1 MTNRYDLLQSLLLL
15 SALLLGTL
23 ACKQEDRA
31 VRTAVSAG
39 DWPEKTRTSKP
50 WTRWWWMGS
59 AVDKENLSRLL
70 KAYEEAG
77 LGGLE
82 IAPIYG
88 AKGFE
93 DRFLP
98 YLSPEWMEMLHH
110 TVATA
115 DSLELGI
122 DLTQGTGWPFG
133 GPMVEPEMAA
143 QRMVM
148 QQHTYSEAE
157 GLDRPILLEDT
168 RAARLDY
175 VLHTVMAYK
184 ENESPVNLT
193 DQIDDSGK
201 LSWSATG
208 TWKLIAVF
216 RVQTG
221 QRVKR
226 AAPGGQGFTLDHY
239 SYESVGNYL
248 SHFDSAF
255 GENFP
260 GIRAFY
266 NDSFEVY
273 GADFTQ
279 DFFRYFLEKR
289 GYDLRDY
296 LPELLAEEPAE
307 RSSRVKSDYRE
318 TIHDMLLENFT
329 GQWTDWANQ
338 RGKMT
343 KNQAHGSPGNLLDL
357 YARVDIPE
365 GETFGSSYFPIPGI
379 RRDSADIRNVDPDPI
394 MLKFASSAAHLRG
407 KNLVSTETFTWLGE
421 HFKSA
426 FSQAKPELEQA
437 FLAGINHMF
446 YHGVTYS
453 PEEVDFPGWLFYAS
467 LNLNTHNSLWPHFRG
482 FNEYIQRVQSVLQSG
497 TPDNELLMYWPVYD
511 VWADPEG
518 VSKMLTVHG
527 IDEWLHPTPFYKGS
541 KLLMEKGYSLDFVSD
556 ALIEEL
562 QVTEGQLSAADGA
575 YTAQVLVVPG
585 LRYLPLA
592 TLERLLSLA
601 ESGATVVFQEQ
612 PADVPGFKDYAERRE
627 ALERI
632 WKTLSFETSAS
643 TQVATFG
650 KGKVILSE
658 DLLQG
663 MKLAGLERETLVD
676 QGIRFIRRNLAGER
690 YYYLVNHTAETIATP
705 IPLNQE
711 GEAAVLMAPEQ
722 GKVGLAE
729 TRREN
734 GKLSVRVHLEPGES
748 LIVHVLRNEG
758 QGIPNWHYRVSDPEI
773 RTLESPWKLTFHQGG
788 PALPKSRQLQKI
800 GPWTESADTLSLH
813 FSGQARYETSLDLNL
828 EQGARY
834 ELSLGKVRESARV
847 WINGQ
852 EVGFAFGIPFRLDVG
867 DYLKDGINE
876 ITVEVA
882 NLMANRIRYLD
893 QQGVT
898 WRNYH
903 EINFVNIDYQPFDAS
918 SWEVMPSG
926 LVGPVTLEI
935 HH

>member
-1 MTNRYDLLQSLLLL
+1 
-15 SALLLGTL
+15 
-23 ACKQEDRA
+23 
-31 VRTAVSAG
+31 
-39 DWPEKTRTSKP
+39 
-50 WTRWWWMGS
+50 MGS
-59 AVDKENLSRLL
+59 AVDKQNLSRLL

-93 DRFLP
+93 DRFLS
-98 YLSPEWMEMLHH
+98 YLSPEWLEMLRY

-115 DSLELGI
+115 DSLDLGI

-133 GPMVEPEMAA
+133 GPMVGPEMAA

-148 QQHTYSEAE
+148 QVHSYSEGM
-157 GLDRPILLEDT
+157 GLDRPIVLEDT
-168 RAARLDY
+168 RAARFAY
-175 VLHTVMAYK
+175 ELHTVMAYQ
-184 ENESPVNLT
+184 NNQSPINLT
-193 DQIDDSGK
+193 DQIDDSGQ
-201 LSWSATG
+201 LSWDAPG
-208 TWKLIAVF
+208 TWTVIAVF
-216 RVQTG
+216 QAQTG
-221 QRVKR
+221 QMVKR

-239 SYESVGNYL
+239 SHESVGNYL
-248 SHFDSAF
+248 SYFESAF
-255 GENFP
+255 GEDFP

-273 GADFTQ
+273 GADFTR

-296 LPELLAEEPAE
+296 LPELLAEDPGEHSK
-307 RSSRVKSDYRE
+307 RIKSDYRE
-318 TIHDMLLENFT
+318 TIGDMLLENFT

-338 RGKMT
+338 RGKIT

-394 MLKFASSAAHLRG
+394 MLKFASSAAHLKG

-453 PEEVDFPGWLFYAS
+453 PQEVEFPGWLFYAS
-467 LNLNTHNSLWPHFRG
+467 LNLTTHNSLWPHFRG
-482 FNEYIQRVQSVLQSG
+482 FNAYIQRVQSVLQSG
-497 TPDNELLMYWPVYD
+497 IPDNDLLVYWPVYD
-511 VWADPEG
+511 IWADPEG
-518 VSKMLTVHG
+518 ISKMLTVHG
-527 IDEWLHPTPFYKGS
+527 IDEWLHPTAFYKGS
-541 KLLMEKGYSLDFVSD
+541 SLLMEQGFSLDFVSD
-556 ALIEEL
+556 ALIQEL
-562 QVTEGQLSAADGA
+562 QVSEGQLSAANGA
-575 YTAQVLVVPG
+575 YTAKVLVVPR
-585 LRYLPLA
+585 LSYLPLA
-592 TLERLLSLA
+592 TMERLLSLA
-601 ESGATVVFQEQ
+601 KAGATVVFQEQ
-612 PADVPGFKDYAERRE
+612 PSDVPGFKNHAERRE

-632 WKTLSFETSAS
+632 WDGLSFEPAASA
-643 TQVATFG
+643 QVAAVG
-650 KGKVILSE
+650 EGQVILSG

-663 MKLAGLERETLVD
+663 MKIAGLARETLVD
-676 QGIRFIRRNLAGER
+676 QGLRFIRRNVAGER

-705 IPLNQE
+705 IPFNQE

-722 GKVGLAE
+722 GTVGLAE
-729 TRREN
+729 STREG
-734 GKLSVRVHLEPGES
+734 GKLAVRVHMEPGES
-748 LIVHVLRNEG
+748 LIVHVLRNKG
-758 QGIPNWHYRVSDPEI
+758 SGIPAWHYRVSDPEI
-773 RTLESPWKLTFHQGG
+773 ITLQGPWRLTFQQGG
-788 PALPKSRQLQKI
+788 PSLPQARELEKAI
-800 GPWTESADTLSLH
+800 PWTDLPDASSQH
-813 FSGQARYETSLDLNL
+813 FSGQARYETTLDLRL
-828 EQGARY
+828 EPGARY
-834 ELSLGKVRESARV
+834 ELSLGKVLESARV
-847 WINGQ
+847 LVNGQ
-852 EVGFAFGIPFRLDVG
+852 EAGIAFGIPFRLDIG
-867 DYLKDGINE
+867 DFLKDGTNE

-882 NLMANRIRYLD
+882 NLMANHIRYLD
-893 QQGVT
+893 KQGVA

-903 EINFVNIDYQPFDAS
+903 EINFVNIDYRPFDAS

-926 LVGPVTLEI
+926 LAGPVTLRI